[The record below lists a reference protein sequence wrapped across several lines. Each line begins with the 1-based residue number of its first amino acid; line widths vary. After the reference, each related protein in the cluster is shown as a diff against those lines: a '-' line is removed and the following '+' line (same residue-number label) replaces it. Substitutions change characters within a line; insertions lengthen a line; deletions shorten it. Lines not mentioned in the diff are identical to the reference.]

1 LDGQA
6 VRSAVYNRYWSTGG
20 GAEKYGGVIAEVLAS
35 DGPLD
40 LLTHDP
46 VDVEWLAERL
56 RIDLSRVA
64 VRVLDDDGESVTR
77 ASADYDLFVN
87 VSYMSANPAATPR
100 SLYVVHFPTSL
111 DGHLSLVRRA
121 IAKRAGRLQMIGA
134 SMEWGTGFHHREAGG
149 RGIAWTNG
157 DGTVWFT
164 TPPGRPLT
172 VLFVFGHQRPHQLPP
187 APVRIEVDGRV
198 ATELVLS
205 APRSPVEARLGVAAR
220 VEVESSVADVPV
232 QVRILSD
239 TFVPADVVGSGDRR
253 RLGVPLR
260 AMHVGSPVARYSR
273 WIPGFAAGPL
283 SAGWTRSYGAVVSN
297 SEFTREWVD
306 RYWQCDSTVLYP
318 PVTMHKGGLK
328 EPMILSVGR
337 FFDETQGHSKKQL
350 ELVQGFRS
358 LHAQGVRDW
367 TLHLVGGC
375 GVEGRLY
382 VERVKRAAEGLPV
395 EFHLD
400 ASGDELES
408 LYARASIYWHAAGLG
423 EDEVRRPDRL
433 EHFGI
438 TTVEAM
444 SAGAV
449 PIVVGLGGLRET
461 VRHGV
466 DGFHFRTIAGLCS
479 ESLSLITDDSM
490 RARMA
495 SSAER
500 RAESFSVDAFQ
511 AGLRRLIDGL
521 PASAETMTEPQRG
534 SHDQ

>member
-1 LDGQA
+1 LDGEA

-20 GAEKYGGVIAEVLAS
+20 GAEKYGGVIAEVLS
-35 DGPLD
+35 TDGPLD

-46 VDVEWLAERL
+46 VDVDWLAERL
-56 RIDLSRVA
+56 HIDLSRVS
-64 VRVLDDDGESVTR
+64 VRVIDDDGEGVTR

-87 VSYMSANPAATPR
+87 VSYMSADRAASRR
-100 SLYVVHFPTSL
+100 SLYVVHFPSSL
-111 DGHLSLVRRA
+111 DGHLPRHKRV
-121 IAKRAGRLQMIGA
+121 IAKRSGRGCMTGA
-134 SMEWGTGFHHREAGG
+134 SLEWGTGFHHREAGG

-157 DGTVWFT
+157 EATLRFRT
-164 TPPGRPLT
+164 TPGRPLT
-172 VLFVFGHQRPHQLPP
+172 VLFVFGHQRPRSLPP

-198 ATELVLS
+198 ASEILLS
-205 APRSPVEARLGVAAR
+205 APRSPIEARLGLAAH
-220 VEVESSVADVPV
+220 VEVESPAPDVPV
-232 QVRILSD
+232 EVRILSD
-239 TFVPADVVGSGDRR
+239 TFVPAEVAGSGDRR

-260 AMHVGSPVARYSR
+260 AMHVGPRLIARSAR
-273 WIPGFAAGPL
+273 WVPGFAAAPL

-297 SEFTREWVD
+297 SEFTREWVE

-318 PVTMHKGGLK
+318 PVTMHKAGVK
-328 EPMILSVGR
+328 EPIILSVGR

-350 ELVQGFRS
+350 ELVKAFRS
-358 LHAQGVRDW
+358 LHDQSIRDW

-375 GVEGRLY
+375 GAQGRPY
-382 VERVKRAAEGLPV
+382 VERVMRAAEGLPV

-400 ASGDELES
+400 ATGDELES

-423 EDEVRRPDRL
+423 EDETRRPDRL

-449 PIVVGLGGLRET
+449 PVVVGLGGLRET

-466 DGFHFRTIAGLCS
+466 DGFHFRTLAGLCS
-479 ESLSLITDDSM
+479 ESLSLIADDSM

-495 SSAER
+495 SSAAR
-500 RAESFSVDAFQ
+500 RAESFSIDAFQ
-511 AGLRRLIDGL
+511 SGLRRIVEGL
-521 PASAETMTEPQRG
+521 RG
-534 SHDQ
+534 SP